1 MSIYLNDYNVVNN
14 IMIRIE
20 NELFIQGITVEQK
33 DLDEIRNLLI
43 HILEQQ
49 K

>member
-1 MSIYLNDYNVVNN
+1 MSMYLNDYNVVNN

-20 NELFIQGITVEQK
+20 NELFIQGIKIENA
-33 DLDEIRNLLI
+33 DLDEVRNLLI
-43 HILEQQ
+43 HILQQQ